1 MRAASPSLYI
11 STRMTS
17 DRVMMKVLSV
27 LKSRTSTAGLL
38 GLSIVER
45 SSTGVETSTNGKAGC
60 IIASTGFVTITT
72 SDSAGGQAVTI
83 VLDSLQIAPG
93 APIPPDAVKSA
104 AGATWHGFRPA
115 NGRMK
120 NLKLDGE
127 NPVAGTVAGIL
138 QEIFPPLKAGAREGS
153 SWTDTTD
160 TDTGNSGV
168 MVRTVTN
175 FLTSGDTY
183 NGAKVL
189 KLAGASSSAISGT
202 QESPQGSMSFEGT
215 GSGTTTWLVGSD
227 GYSLGSTY
235 SSKQSLSITA
245 AIAPEPLPVEIT
257 TEGTVTLLK

>member
-1 MRAASPSLYI
+1 MKARSWIVAALGLGTLTAWSPSAAPGLKRYKI
-11 STRMTS
+11 DVKTLQVVNLTAMGQSEQ
-17 DRVMMKVLSV
+17 RV
-27 LKSRTSTAGLL
+27 
-38 GLSIVER
+38 E
-45 SSTGVETSTNGKAGC
+45 
-60 IIASTGFVTITT
+60 IASTGFVTITT

-83 VLDSLQIAPG
+83 VLDSLQVAPG